1 MGKHVQN
8 HLLGKKEVIIF
19 DGECEVHAEFT
30 GEKVISWRKRMESH
44 GIDLQVL
51 AHPECD
57 AGVLEQS
64 DFVGSSELLM
74 REAMRLASE
83 GKPDI
88 MLITE
93 CGTAER
99 VLAESED
106 DINLLGACVMCR
118 HMKRTQLEDI
128 LQALRNPVPEQIIE
142 INDDVIQ
149 RAKRSLDEMFRLAE

>member
-1 MGKHVQN
+1 MC
-8 HLLGKKEVIIF
+8 IR
-19 DGECEVHAEFT
+19 D
-30 GEKVISWRKRMESH
+30 S
-44 GIDLQVL
+44 
-51 AHPECD
+51 
-57 AGVLEQS
+57 
-64 DFVGSSELLM
+64 
-74 REAMRLASE
+74 
-83 GKPDI
+83 I